1 MHQTNKSYQ
10 NSDPFIYTFLV
21 FSFFISMRQ
30 IYRKYNVSIRN
41 KITAFYTIYDTF
53 FTRINKTLYSGLYYG
68 EEDKQ
73 KHILQEDPEENKE
86 NKDKQTIKPLTKY
99 EDKYLEAIRSKSKEY
114 EFTDEEKAEIDKIF
128 VEQCQKN
135 KDDYEKKSEEL
146 NLNLE
151 QIKKDIL
158 ILKKMT
164 DEEFT
169 VIQQRRN
176 EVDEYNSD
184 ESSSSSDI
192 DNYVNVNISDIG
204 NRENCINEKHELWK
218 KIENKMAILEANMN
232 DTEKN
237 KNDALTYANNQ
248 VIEKRLDKL
257 KGCFIM
263 EHTPLGNVLLT
274 FNKERT
280 TFSYYSDNSIP
291 YRFLEVAARKFVKT
305 FHCRPIFVDMEE
317 ELQNYEKKIEEER
330 KKKEEM
336 LSNNSGKNNE
346 NNTNKTKN
354 VFAKLKNYN
363 KPSGKVNTAPPPKSS
378 IPNKNIT
385 ETNDNFLLK
394 ENANRYTYEGKI
406 STFNLLKKV
415 EKKVVDKKYGLTFL
429 DFKRM
434 KLNK

>member
-1 MHQTNKSYQ
+1 MQQETNYSYQ
-10 NSDPFIYTFLV
+10 KIDPFIYTFLV
-21 FSFFISMRQ
+21 FSFFISIRQ
-30 IYRKYNVSIRN
+30 VYRKHNVSIRN
-41 KITAFYTIYDTF
+41 KIAAFYTLYNTF
-53 FTRINKTLYSGLYYG
+53 FTEVNQILYPDLY
-68 EEDKQ
+68 EEQ
-73 KHILQEDPEENKE
+73 KETEQKED
-86 NKDKQTIKPLTKY
+86 NKDNKNNKDEKIIKPLTKY

-114 EFTDEEKAEIDKIF
+114 EFTDDEQSEIDKLF
-128 VEQCQKN
+128 VEQLQKN
-135 KDDYEKKSEEL
+135 KHDYETNSKEL

-164 DEEFT
+164 DEEFRD
-169 VIQQRRN
+169 IQQRRN
-176 EVDEYNSD
+176 EVDEYNS
-184 ESSSSSDI
+184 ETNSNHSSDS
-192 DNYVNVNISDIG
+192 DNYVNISDIG
-204 NRENCINEKHELWK
+204 SRENCINEKHELWK
-218 KIENKMAILEANMN
+218 KMEAKIAVLETNMN

-237 KNDALTYANNQ
+237 ENDALTYAKNQ
-248 VIEKRLDKL
+248 IIERRLDNL

-291 YRFLEVAARKFVKT
+291 YRFLEVAARKFVKS

-317 ELQNYEKKIEEER
+317 ELQNYEKKIEEE
-330 KKKEEM
+330 KKKREEM

-346 NNTNKTKN
+346 NSATKNKN

-378 IPNKNIT
+378 IPNKNTLGT
-385 ETNDNFLLK
+385 EMNDKHLLK

-415 EKKVVDKKYGLTFL
+415 EKKVVDKKYGLTFS
-429 DFKRM
+429 DFKKM
-434 KLNK
+434 KLN

>member
-1 MHQTNKSYQ
+1 MQQNKHSYQ
-10 NSDPFIYTFLV
+10 NQDPIIYIFLV
-21 FSFFISMRQ
+21 FSFFISVRQ
-30 IYRKYNVSIRN
+30 IYRKHNVTLYN
-41 KITAFYTIYDTF
+41 KISTFYSIYDTF
-53 FTRINKTLYSGLYYG
+53 FTEVNQILYPDLYE
-68 EEDKQ
+68 EEDEQ
-73 KHILQEDPEENKE
+73 NHILQEEPEDNKDNKE
-86 NKDKQTIKPLTKY
+86 EKNNKPLPKY

-114 EFTDEEKAEIDKIF
+114 EFTNEEKAEIDKLF

-135 KDDYEKKSEEL
+135 KDDYEKKREEL
-146 NLNLE
+146 NINLE
-151 QIKKDIL
+151 KIKKDIL

-169 VIQQRRN
+169 EIQQRRN

-184 ESSSSSDI
+184 ESNSSDI

-204 NRENCINEKHELWK
+204 SRENCINEKHELWK
-218 KIENKMAILEANMN
+218 KIENKMAVLETNMN

-248 VIEKRLDKL
+248 IIEKRLDKL

-291 YRFLEVAARKFVKT
+291 YRFLEVAARKFVKS

-317 ELQNYEKKIEEER
+317 ELQNYEKKIEEE
-330 KKKEEM
+330 KKKREEI

-346 NNTNKTKN
+346 NSATKNKN

-363 KPSGKVNTAPPPKSS
+363 KPSGKINTAPPPKSS

-385 ETNDNFLLK
+385 ETNDKSLLK

-415 EKKVVDKKYGLTFL
+415 EKKVVDKKYGLTFS
-429 DFKRM
+429 DFKKM
-434 KLNK
+434 KLN

>member
-1 MHQTNKSYQ
+1 MQHNNLYK
-10 NSDPFIYTFLV
+10 NPDPFIYTFLV
-21 FSFFISMRQ
+21 FSFFITIRQ
-30 IYRKYNVSIRN
+30 IYRKHNVSFHN
-41 KITAFYTIYDTF
+41 KMAAFYTLYNTF
-53 FTRINKTLYSGLYYG
+53 FTRINKTLYSGLYY
-68 EEDKQ
+68 EEQTDK
-73 KHILQEDPEENKE
+73 KEETN
-86 NKDKQTIKPLTKY
+86 NKDNKDEQTKPPLPKY

-114 EFTDEEKAEIDKIF
+114 EFTDEEKAEIEQLF
-128 VEQCQKN
+128 VEQLQKN
-135 KDDYEKKSEEL
+135 KDDYETNTKEL

-164 DEEFT
+164 DEEFRD
-169 VIQQRRN
+169 IQQRRN

-184 ESSSSSDI
+184 ANSNDSSDS
-192 DNYVNVNISDIG
+192 DNYVNISDIG
-204 NRENCINEKHELWK
+204 SRENCITEKHELWK
-218 KIENKMAILEANMN
+218 KMEAKIAILETNMN
-232 DTEKN
+232 DTKKN
-237 KNDALTYANNQ
+237 ENDALTYAKNQ
-248 VIEKRLDKL
+248 IIERRLDNL

-291 YRFLEVAARKFVKT
+291 YRFLEVAARKFVKS

-317 ELQNYEKKIEEER
+317 ELQNYEKKIEEE
-330 KKKEEM
+330 KKKREEI

-346 NNTNKTKN
+346 NSTTKNKN

-378 IPNKNIT
+378 IPNKNTLGT
-385 ETNDNFLLK
+385 EMNDKHLLK

-415 EKKVVDKKYGLTFL
+415 EKKVVDKKYGLTFS
-429 DFKRM
+429 DFKKM
-434 KLNK
+434 KLK